1 MKFRSTQNLILLV
14 LVLGLSLFIYLK
26 PKQSSPSL
34 FPISDL
40 SSTAIQQIKIEKK
53 GQPALELK
61 KRGNAWFV
69 AAPFQARG
77 DNNKIEQIL
86 SILSARSNQQMAATQ
101 LDRFELDHPLLTLTL
116 NQEVLKFGTIN
127 PLTRQQY
134 VLSGNKVFLI
144 STNYFATA
152 FSQPTD
158 FISKK
163 LLAEDETP
171 TSFHFAQFK
180 LDRHDGQWIMTPP
193 NPNMNQDQ
201 INRFAD
207 DWRMASAL
215 YSQPY
220 DKSKPISE
228 YALQFQNSKSVQF
241 QVLQLK
247 PEFIL
252 LRTDENIQF
261 HFPQDTAKRLLTP

>member
-1 MKFRSTQNLILLV
+1 MKFRSAQNLILLA

-26 PKQSSPSL
+26 PKQSGQAL
-34 FPISDL
+34 LPISDL

-53 GQPALELK
+53 GQPTLEFK
-61 KRGNAWFV
+61 KRGNTWFV
-69 AAPFQARG
+69 ATPFQARG

-86 SILSARSNQQMAATQ
+86 SILSARSNQQIVATQ
-101 LDRFELDHPLLTLTL
+101 LDRFELDQPLLTLTL
-116 NQEVLKFGTIN
+116 NQEVFKFGTIN

-144 STNYFATA
+144 PTNYFATA
-152 FSQPTD
+152 FSQPAD

-171 TSFHFAQFK
+171 TSFRFAQFK
-180 LDRHDGQWIMTPP
+180 LDRQNGQWIMTPP
-193 NPNMNQDQ
+193 NPNMDQDQ
-201 INRFAD
+201 FNRFAD

-215 YSQPY
+215 HSQPY

-228 YALQFQNSKSVQF
+228 YTLHFQNGKSVKF
-241 QVLQLK
+241 QVLQQQH
-247 PEFIL
+247 EFIL

-261 HFPQDTAKRLLTP
+261 HFSQDTAKRLLTP